1 MTENK
6 TGKFVEMEDP
16 ATQLT
21 KPFAPHGLLQA
32 GLQDREDRS
41 AKRQEELARETG
53 TSLINVPSKPPPPQT
68 GLLGAVAAHERE
80 RKNAGGIGATLT
92 DRERERRQNVSFRLL
107 YFVQSWL
114 GRKIDRER
122 WRECSDKEVINSVH
136 LVVVIP
142 MRHSNSHME
151 CHLW

>member
-1 MTENK
+1 MHENK
-6 TGKFVEMEDP
+6 SGKFVEMEDP

-92 DRERERRQNVSFRLL
+92 DRERERRQNVSFVPLPSE
-107 YFVQSWL
+107 QS
-114 GRKIDRER
+114 
-122 WRECSDKEVINSVH
+122 
-136 LVVVIP
+136 
-142 MRHSNSHME
+142 
-151 CHLW
+151 